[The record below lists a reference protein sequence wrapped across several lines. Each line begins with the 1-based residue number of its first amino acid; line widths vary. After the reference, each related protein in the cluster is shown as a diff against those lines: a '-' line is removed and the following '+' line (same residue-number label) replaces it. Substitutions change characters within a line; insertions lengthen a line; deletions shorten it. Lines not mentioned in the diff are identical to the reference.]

1 VDDRSQLTATFTK
14 INDIDFMK
22 RSVFLAL
29 VTLLGYAEL
38 NSQMYSRHIVK
49 LKNKGNANFTLAN
62 PLTYLSQR
70 AIDRRLRYS
79 IPVDSTDLP
88 VTPAYLQQ
96 IDNVPNV
103 TILNASKWL
112 NSVTIMTTDPAS
124 LTTISG
130 FPFVETVATIAV
142 RNTGRGS
149 DRDKN
154 ARIIE
159 PQEGSQRTE
168 RTVANY
174 FNYGTLSFNEIHLHN
189 GEFLHNIG
197 LRGQGMQIGMLDNGY
212 FNYPNLKAFDSARIQ
227 GQILGTWDFVG
238 REANVANDGT
248 HGMQCLSTI
257 VANIPGQ
264 FIGKAPKASFWL
276 FRTEDDASEFPI
288 EEHNWVCG
296 AERADSSGSDVISS
310 SLGYFDFDDPSF
322 NYSYADMNG
331 NVTISARGADM
342 AAKKGLLVFNAAGN
356 EGNSAW
362 HFIITP
368 ADADSVVAVGAVS
381 AAGNVGG
388 FSSYGPSSD
397 GQVKPDVASV
407 GVSALVQTTANT
419 VGTSNGTSF
428 ACPNMAGLGT
438 CLWQGFPE
446 YNNMKIIQTLRRSS
460 HKFTTPD
467 NRVGYGIPNMK
478 TAVSL
483 LLEEYATSTVTA
495 NGCRITLNWTSKDVS
510 GMKYEI
516 EVAAP
521 SQAYIKVGEV
531 NPIAGSVFAPHTYQV
546 SHDLNSGTSGQFA
559 VRIKQIIDTAAASLS
574 FVYIDTAYI
583 NLSTPCIV
591 TGLPPVDPNRVA
603 VSIGPNPVTGPTVTL
618 IVESPFAITFMPVL
632 IFDEKG
638 SLVKRQM
645 ESKGS
650 GRKTIVIPVEK
661 LPAGKYYIRVLNGNQ
676 SLGTAEM
683 IRL

>member
-1 VDDRSQLTATFTK
+1 LTFTIRK
-14 INDIDFMK
+14 NNDIDFMK
-22 RSVFLAL
+22 RTMVLMVF
-29 VTLLGYAEL
+29 TLLLFAEV
-38 NSQMYSRHIVK
+38 NSQQHTRHIVQ
-49 LKNKGNANFTLAN
+49 LRNKGNAAFTLAN
-62 PLTYLSQR
+62 PLVYLSQR

-79 IPVDSTDLP
+79 IPIDSADLP
-88 VTPAYLQQ
+88 VTPAYIQQ

-103 TILNASKWL
+103 TILNSSKWL
-112 NSVTIMTTDPAS
+112 NSVTIMTADPAS
-124 LTTISG
+124 LTTIG
-130 FPFVETVATIAV
+130 NFPFVQSVTPIAA
-142 RNTGRGS
+142 RNAGRGQG
-149 DRDKN
+149 RDKN
-154 ARIIE
+154 APILE
-159 PQEGSQRTE
+159 PHEGSQRTE
-168 RTVANY
+168 RTAANY
-174 FNYGTLSFNEIHLHN
+174 FNYGTQSFNEIHLHN

-212 FNYPNLKAFDSARIQ
+212 FNYPNLKAFDSARLQ
-227 GQILGTWDFVG
+227 GQILGTWDFVA
-238 REANVANDGT
+238 RESNVANDGA
-248 HGMQCLSTI
+248 HGMMCLSTI
-257 VANIPGQ
+257 AANIPGQ

-276 FRTEDDASEFPI
+276 YRTEDDASEYPI

-322 NYSYADMNG
+322 DYTYADMNG
-331 NVTISARGADM
+331 NVTISARGADV

-368 ADADSVVAVGAVS
+368 ADADSIVAVGAVS
-381 AAGNVGG
+381 AAGTVGS

-397 GQVKPDVASV
+397 GQIKPDVASV

-419 VGTSNGTSF
+419 VGTNNGTSF

-446 YNNMKIIQTLRRSS
+446 YNNMKIIQTLHRAS

-483 LLEEYATSTVTA
+483 LLEEYATSTLTA
-495 NGCRITLNWTSKDVS
+495 NGCRITLAWTSKDVS

-521 SQAYIKVGEV
+521 AQGYIKVAER
-531 NPIAGSVFAPHTYQV
+531 NPLPGTVFAPHNYEIT
-546 SHDLNSGTSGQFA
+546 HDLTGGTSGQFA

-574 FVYIDTAYI
+574 FVYIDTGYI
-583 NLSTPCIV
+583 NITSPCIV
-591 TGLPPVDPNRVA
+591 TSLPPVDPDK
-603 VSIGPNPVTGPTVTL
+603 VSVTIGPNPTAGPSVNL
-618 IVESPFAITFMPVL
+618 IVESPFAVTTMPVL

-638 SLVKRQM
+638 SLVRQQ
-645 ESKGS
+645 EETKGT
-650 GRKTIVIPVEK
+650 GRKTIIIPVEK
-661 LPAGKYYIRVLNGNQ
+661 LPAGKYYIRVLNGSQ
-676 SLGTAEM
+676 SLGNAEM